1 MIKPAT
7 IDLTVANGNGILQ
20 GSPWEISVNVSERED
35 GIDTPIDIST
45 MAGACIIKD
54 SAKSRE
60 ILAAPAFAITD
71 GPGGNFTL
79 SLTAAETEAIP
90 ASGKSHRETSRLYIE
105 VRLDEDR
112 ALQGTIEISPTL
124 MKE

>member
-35 GIDTPIDIST
+35 GIDTPVDISD
-45 MAGACIIKD
+45 MIGACIIKD

-60 ILAAPAFAITD
+60 ILAAPAFATTD
-71 GPGGNFTL
+71 GPGGNFRL
-79 SLTAAETEAIP
+79 NLTATQTAAIP
-90 ASGKSHRETSRLYIE
+90 APGKHHRETSRLYIE